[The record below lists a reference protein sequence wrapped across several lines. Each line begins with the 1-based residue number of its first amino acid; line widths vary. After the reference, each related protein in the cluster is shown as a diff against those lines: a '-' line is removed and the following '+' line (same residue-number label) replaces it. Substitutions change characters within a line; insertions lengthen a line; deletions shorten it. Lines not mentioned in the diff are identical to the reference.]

1 MGHPFLPLTDK
12 DREEM
17 LNFLGVKSYREL
29 LKDIPEEYFYK
40 GELKIPSAISEEEAV
55 ELLESLSNENLHNL
69 KIFAGA
75 GAYDHYVP
83 KVIPFIISRSEF
95 YTAYTPYQAE
105 VSQGTLQAIFE
116 YQSAICELTKME
128 VTNASM
134 YDGATALAEAI
145 LMALR
150 LKPER
155 KKVLYAESIHPNYLA
170 VVKTYV
176 NLEGV
181 SLVEVKYDQKTGQVD
196 LNDLKSKIDENTAC
210 FAFQTP
216 NFFGV
221 IEDGFEIRK
230 ILDEKG
236 SLLISV
242 YNPISLGLLAAPG
255 EYGADI
261 AVGEGQPLGI
271 PLSFGGPYLGLFSAR
286 MEHIRQMPG
295 RIIGETRDLEGKR
308 GFVMTLQTREQHI
321 KREKATS
328 NICSNQNLCALTAL
342 IYLSLL
348 GKNGIKEI
356 AFQNT
361 VRAHYLLD
369 KLVKETPVKK
379 VFDGPI
385 FNEFVVALP
394 LKAEKLI
401 DRALDSGILAGVAL
415 GQFGYPENWMSIAT
429 TEKLSASDL
438 DDYVKVIS
446 NILKE

>member
-1 MGHPFLPLTDK
+1 MGHPFLPNSDK

-17 LNFLGVKSYREL
+17 FKFLGVSSYREL
-29 LKDIPEEYFYK
+29 LKDIPEEYFFQ
-40 GELKIPSAISEEEAV
+40 GELNLPRALSEEEV
-55 ELLESLSNENLHNL
+55 YELVESLAAQNKSDL
-69 KIFAGA
+69 KVLAGA

-83 KVIPFIISRSEF
+83 KVIPFILSRSEF

-116 YQSAICELTKME
+116 YQSVICELTKMD

-134 YDGATALAEAI
+134 YDGATALAEAC

-155 KKVLYAESIHPNYLA
+155 KKVLYAKNINPNYISVL
-170 VVKTYV
+170 KTYV
-176 NLEGV
+176 NLEGITLEEI
-181 SLVEVKYDQKTGQVD
+181 SFDEKTGLVD
-196 LNDLKSKIDENTAC
+196 LRDLSEKVDENTAC

-221 IEDGFEIRK
+221 IEDGFKLRDIT
-230 ILDEKG
+230 ISKG
-236 SLLISV
+236 VLLVSI
-242 YNPISLGLLAAPG
+242 YNPISLGILAPPG

-295 RIIGETRDLEGKR
+295 RIIGETRDLDGNR

-328 NICSNQNLCALTAL
+328 NICSNQNLCALSAL

-348 GKNGIKEI
+348 GKEGIKDL
-356 AFQNT
+356 ALQNT
-361 VRAHYLLD
+361 LRAHYLSE
-369 KLVKETPVKK
+369 KLEKDAGVKR
-379 VFDGPI
+379 VFEGPI
-385 FNEFVVALP
+385 FNEFAIELPVSAKDVV
-394 LKAEKLI
+394 EKM
-401 DRALDSGILAGVAL
+401 LDEGFLAGVPL
-415 GQFGYPENWMSIAT
+415 VDFGYDERWLLIAT
-429 TEKLSASDL
+429 TEKLSAKDL
-438 DDYVKVIS
+438 DDFVNV
-446 NILKE
+446 LKKYI

>member
-1 MGHPFLPLTDK
+1 MGHPFLPNSDK

-17 LNFLGVKSYREL
+17 LKFLGVSSYREL
-29 LKDIPEEYFYK
+29 LKDIPEEYFFQ
-40 GELKIPSAISEEEAV
+40 GELNLPDALSEEEV
-55 ELLESLSNENLHNL
+55 YELVKSLSEQNKSGL
-69 KIFAGA
+69 KIFAGG

-83 KVIPFIISRSEF
+83 KVIPFILSRSEF

-116 YQSAICELTKME
+116 YQSVICELTKMD

-134 YDGATALAEAI
+134 YDGATALAEAC

-155 KKVLYAESIHPNYLA
+155 KKVLYAQNINPNYISVL
-170 VVKTYV
+170 KTYV

-181 SLVEVKYDQKTGQVD
+181 SLEEVSMDKRTGTVD
-196 LNDLKSKIDENTAC
+196 ERDLLEKIDENTAC

-221 IEDGFEIRK
+221 VEDGFKLRN
-230 ILDEKG
+230 LTGDKG
-236 SLLISV
+236 VLLISV
-242 YNPISLGLLAAPG
+242 YNPISLGILAPPG

-271 PLSFGGPYLGLFSAR
+271 PLSFGGPYLGLFSTK

-295 RIIGETRDLEGKR
+295 RIIGETRDLDGNR

-328 NICSNQNLCALTAL
+328 NICSNQNLCALAAL

-348 GKNGIKEI
+348 GKEGIKDL
-356 AFQNT
+356 ALQNT
-361 VRAHYLLD
+361 LRAHYLLD
-369 KLVKETPVKK
+369 KLEKEGLGKR

-385 FNEFVVALP
+385 FNEFAVELPMNAKNVV
-394 LKAEKLI
+394 EKMLS
-401 DRALDSGILAGVAL
+401 DGFFAGVPL
-415 GQFGYPENWMSIAT
+415 VDFGYDERWLLIST
-429 TEKLSASDL
+429 TEKLSAKDL
-438 DDYVKVIS
+438 DDFVDVLRKY
-446 NILKE
+446 L